1 MPEVTVDIAGRNY
14 RLGCGEGEEVHLVH
28 LAELVDKEASR
39 LMRQMGQLPEGRL
52 MLMSAL
58 MLADK
63 LSDNNAQSE
72 AVMEAQAA
80 RDAALAKAEAM
91 AERAAAAEAASEA
104 AAQRVAAT
112 EERATSAEEKAA
124 ENAQALA
131 DFQEEQAT
139 KYGPQREAQIADA
152 LDALAARIEKL
163 TDRVEV
169 SA

>member
-39 LMRQMGQLPEGRL
+39 LMRQMGQVSEGRL

-63 LSDNNAQSE
+63 LADNTAQSE
-72 AVMEAQAA
+72 AVMEANAA

-91 AERAAAAEAASEA
+91 ADRAAAAEAASEA

-112 EERATSAEEKAA
+112 EERAATAEGLA
-124 ENAQALA
+124 EDNAQALVA
-131 DFQEEQAT
+131 FQEEQAT
-139 KYGPQREAQIADA
+139 KYGPQREAQIAEA
-152 LDALAARIEKL
+152 LDALAARVEKL
-163 TDRVEV
+163 TSRIEV